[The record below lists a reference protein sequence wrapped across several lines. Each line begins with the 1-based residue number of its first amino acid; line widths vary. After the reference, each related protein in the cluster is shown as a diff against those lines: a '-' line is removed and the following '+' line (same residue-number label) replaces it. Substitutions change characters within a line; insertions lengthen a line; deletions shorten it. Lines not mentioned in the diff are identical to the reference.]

1 MGGPKARPRNG
12 EPQMPRGTVAVMP
25 HEGGTSMTNRVFTF
39 DLGRIMD
46 EAFKFA
52 ESFGEAFDH
61 DAHDAVEKMRTAA
74 EQFGKGPFGN
84 PDYYP
89 AYMYPPATIYLTR
102 EKKLVV
108 ELALAGFEE
117 HDISVQ
123 FRGDHLLFSAKA
135 PAPPTNEEGVQYF
148 KRRLKLKDIEE
159 QRYYVPAEKFD
170 QAGTQARFHNG
181 LLRLVVPPRE
191 HADSGEE
198 IRIPI
203 RTIDSAGS
211 A

>member
-1 MGGPKARPRNG
+1 
-12 EPQMPRGTVAVMP
+12 
-25 HEGGTSMTNRVFTF
+25 MTNRVFTF

-52 ESFGEAFDH
+52 ESIGETFDH
-61 DAHDAVEKMRTAA
+61 DIVAEKMRHAA
-74 EQFGKGPFGN
+74 EQLGRGPFGN

-89 AYMYPPATIYLTR
+89 AYMYPPATICLTR
-102 EKKLVV
+102 EKKLVL

-117 HDISVQ
+117 KDITVQ

-135 PAPPTNEEGVQYF
+135 PVPAESEEGVQYF

-181 LLRLVVPPRE
+181 LLRLVVPPRDQPE
-191 HADSGEE
+191 TGEE
-198 IRIPI
+198 IRIRI
-203 RTIDSAGS
+203 RTSGDEGS

>member
-1 MGGPKARPRNG
+1 
-12 EPQMPRGTVAVMP
+12 
-25 HEGGTSMTNRVFTF
+25 MTNRVFTF

-52 ESFGEAFDH
+52 ESFGDELGQ
-61 DAHDAVEKMRTAA
+61 DAAEKMRLAA
-74 EQFGKGPFGN
+74 EHFGRGPFGN

-89 AYMYPPATIYLTR
+89 AYLYPPSTIYLTR
-102 EKKLVV
+102 EKKLVLEV
-108 ELALAGFEE
+108 ALAGFEE
-117 HDISVQ
+117 KDISVQ
-123 FRGDHLLFSAKA
+123 FRGDHLLFSARA
-135 PAPPTNEEGVQYF
+135 PKTGETDEGVQYF

-159 QRYYVPAEKFD
+159 QRYYVPSDKFD

-191 HADSGEE
+191 QAETGEE

-203 RTIDSAGS
+203 RTSNEEGTA
-211 A
+211 

>member
-1 MGGPKARPRNG
+1 
-12 EPQMPRGTVAVMP
+12 
-25 HEGGTSMTNRVFTF
+25 MTNRVFTF

-52 ESFGEAFDH
+52 ESFGEAFDPH
-61 DAHDAVEKMRTAA
+61 EAAERMRRAA
-74 EQFGKGPFGN
+74 EQLGRGPFGA

-102 EKKLVV
+102 EKKLVF
-108 ELALAGFEE
+108 ELALAGFDEK
-117 HDISVQ
+117 DIKIQ
-123 FRGDHLLFSAKA
+123 FRGDHLLFSATA
-135 PAPPTNEEGVQYF
+135 PQALEAEEGMQYF

-159 QRYYVPAEKFD
+159 QRFYVPAEKFD
-170 QAGTQARFHNG
+170 QAGTQATFHNG

-191 HADSGEE
+191 QPETGDEIK
-198 IRIPI
+198 IRI
-203 RTIDSAGS
+203 RTAGEGS

>member
-1 MGGPKARPRNG
+1 
-12 EPQMPRGTVAVMP
+12 
-25 HEGGTSMTNRVFTF
+25 MTNRVFTF

-52 ESFGEAFDH
+52 ESFGETFDH
-61 DAHDAVEKMRTAA
+61 EAVAEKMRHAA
-74 EQFGKGPFGN
+74 EQLGRGPFGN

-89 AYMYPPATIYLTR
+89 AYMYPPATICLTR
-102 EKKLVV
+102 EKKLVL

-117 HDISVQ
+117 KDITIQ
-123 FRGDHLLFSAKA
+123 FRGDHLVFSARA
-135 PAPPTNEEGVQYF
+135 PVPAESEEGVQYF

-170 QAGTQARFHNG
+170 QAATQARFHNG
-181 LLRLVVPPRE
+181 LLRVVVPPRE
-191 HADSGEE
+191 QRETGDE

-203 RTIDSAGS
+203 RTSADEGTT
-211 A
+211 

>member
-1 MGGPKARPRNG
+1 
-12 EPQMPRGTVAVMP
+12 
-25 HEGGTSMTNRVFTF
+25 MTNRVFTF

-52 ESFGEAFDH
+52 ESLGESFDPSE
-61 DAHDAVEKMRTAA
+61 AAEKMRRAA
-74 EQFGKGPFGN
+74 EQLGHGPFGS

-102 EKKLVV
+102 EKKMVF

-117 HDISVQ
+117 KDIKVQ
-123 FRGDHLLFSAKA
+123 FRGDHLLFSATA
-135 PAPPTNEEGVQYF
+135 PQVPEADEGVQFF

-159 QRYYVPAEKFD
+159 QRFYVPAEKFD
-170 QAGTQARFHNG
+170 QAGTQATFHNG

-191 HADSGEE
+191 QPETGDE
-198 IRIPI
+198 IKIQI
-203 RTIDSAGS
+203 RTAGEGS
-211 A
+211 T

>member
-1 MGGPKARPRNG
+1 
-12 EPQMPRGTVAVMP
+12 
-25 HEGGTSMTNRVFTF
+25 MTNRVFTF

-52 ESFGEAFDH
+52 ESFGETFDH
-61 DAHDAVEKMRTAA
+61 DAVAEKMRRAA

-89 AYMYPPATIYLTR
+89 AYMYPPATIYLTK

-117 HDISVQ
+117 QDISVQ

-135 PAPPTNEEGVQYF
+135 PRAVENEEGLQYF

-191 HADSGEE
+191 QPETGDE
-198 IRIPI
+198 ITIHI
-203 RTIDSAGS
+203 RTAENEGT

>member
-1 MGGPKARPRNG
+1 
-12 EPQMPRGTVAVMP
+12 
-25 HEGGTSMTNRVFTF
+25 MTNRVFTF

-52 ESFGEAFDH
+52 ESFGEAFEH
-61 DAHDAVEKMRTAA
+61 DARDAVEKMHRAA
-74 EQFGKGPFGN
+74 EQFGKGQFGN

-89 AYMYPPATIYLTR
+89 AYMYPPSTIYLTR

-117 HDISVQ
+117 QDISIQ

-135 PAPPTNEEGVQYF
+135 PKPVENDEGLQYF

-170 QAGTQARFHNG
+170 QAGTQAQFHNG

-191 HADSGEE
+191 QVETGEQIT
-198 IRIPI
+198 IRIKTGADEA
-203 RTIDSAGS
+203 RA
-211 A
+211 

>member
-1 MGGPKARPRNG
+1 
-12 EPQMPRGTVAVMP
+12 
-25 HEGGTSMTNRVFTF
+25 MTNRVFTF

-52 ESFGEAFDH
+52 ESFGGTFDH
-61 DAHDAVEKMRTAA
+61 DAMAEKMRRAA

-89 AYMYPPATIYLTR
+89 AYMYPPATMYLTK

-117 HDISVQ
+117 KDISVQ

-135 PAPPTNEEGVQYF
+135 PVPAESDEGVQYF

-159 QRYYVPAEKFD
+159 QRYYVPTEKFD
-170 QAGTQARFHNG
+170 QAGTKATFHNG

-191 HADSGEE
+191 QPETGDE
-198 IRIPI
+198 IRISI
-203 RTIDSAGS
+203 T
-211 A
+211 

>member
-1 MGGPKARPRNG
+1 
-12 EPQMPRGTVAVMP
+12 
-25 HEGGTSMTNRVFTF
+25 MTNKVWTF

-61 DAHDAVEKMRTAA
+61 DAAEKMRQAA
-74 EQFGKGPFGN
+74 EHFGRGPFGN

-89 AYMYPPATIYLTR
+89 AYLYPPSTIYLTR
-102 EKKLVV
+102 EKKLVLEV
-108 ELALAGFEE
+108 ALAGFEE
-117 HDISVQ
+117 KDLSVQ
-123 FRGDHLLFSAKA
+123 YRGDHLLFSARA
-135 PAPPTNEEGVQYF
+135 PRGGETEEGVQYF

-159 QRYYVPAEKFD
+159 QRYYVPADKFD

-191 HADSGEE
+191 QPETGEE
-198 IRIPI
+198 IKIHI
-203 RTIDSAGS
+203 STGS
-211 A
+211 ESGPA